1 MDGDLPL
8 SILSLN
14 YEQIGANF
22 STGFLDGHFYF
33 GVTPEFRIRD
43 FMLNEVKYFK
53 YKIKLWFII
62 KYIFKISYMSYK
74 WAKI

>member
-43 FMLNEVKYFK
+43 FMLNAK
-53 YKIKLWFII
+53 KIMKIDQT
-62 KYIFKISYMSYK
+62 IFL
-74 WAKI
+74 

>member
-33 GVTPEFRIRD
+33 GVTPEFRIRV
-43 FMLNEVKYFK
+43 FMLNKFHNLSMRCVNPN
-53 YKIKLWFII
+53 L
-62 KYIFKISYMSYK
+62 SLCRQ
-74 WAKI
+74 AQLPTVVDH

>member
-22 STGFLDGHFYF
+22 STGFLDGHFDF

-43 FMLNEVKYFK
+43 FMLNKYSEGPWTGTFT
-53 YKIKLWFII
+53 
-62 KYIFKISYMSYK
+62 
-74 WAKI
+74 

>member
-43 FMLNEVKYFK
+43 FMLNEIWTLFLYSFTERFFVYYNYTKEGF
-53 YKIKLWFII
+53 L
-62 KYIFKISYMSYK
+62 
-74 WAKI
+74 

>member
-43 FMLNEVKYFK
+43 FMLIIDLSLYFDNNTYKY
-53 YKIKLWFII
+53 
-62 KYIFKISYMSYK
+62 
-74 WAKI
+74 

>member
-43 FMLNEVKYFK
+43 FMLNKKATLIGSLNSVLYF
-53 YKIKLWFII
+53 
-62 KYIFKISYMSYK
+62 
-74 WAKI
+74 

>member
-43 FMLNEVKYFK
+43 FMLNGITKSSNKVMNHVF
-53 YKIKLWFII
+53 LV
-62 KYIFKISYMSYK
+62 
-74 WAKI
+74 

>member
-1 MDGDLPL
+1 MFYGWDLPL

-43 FMLNEVKYFK
+43 FMLNKNHVGG
-53 YKIKLWFII
+53 
-62 KYIFKISYMSYK
+62 
-74 WAKI
+74 

>member
-33 GVTPEFRIRD
+33 GVTPEFRIRV
-43 FMLNEVKYFK
+43 FMLNLDPSMITDCNALAQE
-53 YKIKLWFII
+53 KLGLNVLV
-62 KYIFKISYMSYK
+62 
-74 WAKI
+74 

>member
-33 GVTPEFRIRD
+33 GVTPDEFRIRD
-43 FMLNEVKYFK
+43 FMLN
-53 YKIKLWFII
+53 
-62 KYIFKISYMSYK
+62 K
-74 WAKI
+74 W

>member
-43 FMLNEVKYFK
+43 FMLNKKTPRKVS
-53 YKIKLWFII
+53 IKLLVIHNGELLKVF
-62 KYIFKISYMSYK
+62 
-74 WAKI
+74 

>member
-43 FMLNEVKYFK
+43 FMLNKNHVGG
-53 YKIKLWFII
+53 
-62 KYIFKISYMSYK
+62 
-74 WAKI
+74 

>member
-1 MDGDLPL
+1 MALICAQCRVLCFMDGDLPL

-43 FMLNEVKYFK
+43 FMLNKKATLIGSLNSVLYF
-53 YKIKLWFII
+53 
-62 KYIFKISYMSYK
+62 
-74 WAKI
+74 

>member
-43 FMLNEVKYFK
+43 FMLNFDDQLHNSKN
-53 YKIKLWFII
+53 IIFIV
-62 KYIFKISYMSYK
+62 FM
-74 WAKI
+74 

>member
-43 FMLNEVKYFK
+43 FMLNAWSKDLIHKSFESTLLY
-53 YKIKLWFII
+53 
-62 KYIFKISYMSYK
+62 
-74 WAKI
+74 

>member
-33 GVTPEFRIRD
+33 GVTPEFRIRGR
-43 FMLNEVKYFK
+43 LRKREK
-53 YKIKLWFII
+53 
-62 KYIFKISYMSYK
+62 
-74 WAKI
+74 

>member
-8 SILSLN
+8 NILSLN

-33 GVTPEFRIRD
+33 VFTYEFRIRV
-43 FMLNEVKYFK
+43 FMLS
-53 YKIKLWFII
+53 IK
-62 KYIFKISYMSYK
+62 SQ
-74 WAKI
+74 